1 MVMGMKKLFAGV
13 LSVILGIGISAGA
26 VMAAPSASAQ
36 PSVVNTDNGSDRYI
50 VSDYRSSANYRAMNS
65 STPTLVTALEKVNT
79 EIASGG
85 SSSGSSASAS
95 TELKNTLQEIS
106 NDTSLPQTVRD
117 SAAQMLTQVE
127 DKKQPVTNFFDLDKT
142 GENVRKTSDGKYQVT
157 LKIPSLTTST
167 AGIVI
172 LHYSVERQT
181 WEIIT
186 PSDIDLA
193 NQEITAAFDDL
204 GPVMILA
211 DTNAAN
217 TIATMTADGT
227 SSSAKSPKTEDTTGR
242 WIGFAAAA
250 LVLAGAAAVA
260 FRRKRA

>member
-36 PSVVNTDNGSDRYI
+36 PSVVNTGNGADQYI
-50 VSDYRSSANYRAMNS
+50 VSEYRSSANYKTMNA
-65 STPTLVTALEKVNT
+65 STPSLVTALEDGNT
-79 EIASGG
+79 SIANGG
-85 SSSGSSASAS
+85 SSAGSAS
-95 TELKNTLQEIS
+95 TALKDTLQKIS
-106 NDTSLPQTVRD
+106 SDTSLPQTVRD
-117 SAAQMLTQVE
+117 SARQVLSE
-127 DKKQPVTNFFDLDKT
+127 VQDKKQPVTNFFDLDKT
-142 GENVRKTSDGKYQVT
+142 GENVRKTSDGKYEVT

-167 AGIVI
+167 TGIVI

-204 GPVMILA
+204 GPIMVLA
-211 DTNAAN
+211 DTNEAN
-217 TIATMTADGT
+217 TVTTMTG
-227 SSSAKSPKTEDTTGR
+227 SSAKSPKTEDTTGR